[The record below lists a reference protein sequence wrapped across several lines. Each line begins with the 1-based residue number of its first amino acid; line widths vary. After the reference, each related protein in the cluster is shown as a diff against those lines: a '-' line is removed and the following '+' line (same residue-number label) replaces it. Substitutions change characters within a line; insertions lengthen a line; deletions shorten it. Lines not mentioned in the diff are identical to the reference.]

1 MKILLTSTSFQ
12 DTPGKHHDLLA
23 EQNFDLDV
31 LRGPLRES
39 ELLPIIQK
47 YDGIICSDDEYTRA
61 VIEKGANNKLKVI
74 SKYGVGL
81 DQIDL
86 DAAKDFGI
94 TIKNCPGVNQVSV
107 AEHVLSLM
115 LSFFRNVHLSYN
127 ITKEGGWKRY
137 VGHEIRGKRIGILGF
152 GSVGKEA
159 AMITKA
165 LGLEVKAF
173 DKFIDKDFANKN
185 GIAIAESVEE
195 LVTDI
200 DVLSLH
206 LPLTPET
213 EGIIDL
219 ELLKSRNVKNLL
231 VINTA
236 RADLIKFETIKSGL
250 SEGILMGYCTDV
262 MEIEPMDPNH
272 PLKELD
278 NVIITPHIGSRTF
291 QSVEKQGVMSVN
303 NLIDSIKYIAL
314 ES

>member
-23 EQNFDLDV
+23 SQKYDLDV
-31 LRGPLRES
+31 MRGPLRES
-39 ELLPIIQK
+39 ELMPIIDK

-61 VIEKGANNKLKVI
+61 VIEKGANSRLKII

-86 DAAKDFGI
+86 DAAKEFGI

-115 LSFFRNVHLSYN
+115 LSFYRNVHLSYN
-127 ITKEGGWKRY
+127 ITKKGGWKRY
-137 VGHEIRGKRIGILGF
+137 VGHEIRGKKIGILGF

-159 AMITKA
+159 AMITNA
-165 LGLEVKAF
+165 LGMEVKAF
-173 DKFIDKDFANKN
+173 DKFLDKDFANKN
-185 GIAIAESVEE
+185 GIGISISVED

-206 LPLTPET
+206 LPLNRET
-213 EGIIDL
+213 EGIINL
-219 ELLKSRNVKNLL
+219 KLLRSCNTKGLL

-236 RADLIKFETIKSGL
+236 RADLIKFETIKTGL

-272 PLKELD
+272 PLKELE
-278 NVIITPHIGSRTF
+278 NVLITPHIGSRTF
-291 QSVEKQGVMSVN
+291 QSVEKQGDRKSVV
-303 NLIDSIKYIAL
+303 
-314 ES
+314 

>member
-23 EQNFDLDV
+23 SMNYDLDV
-31 LRGPLRES
+31 MRGPLRES
-39 ELLPIIQK
+39 ELLPIIEK

-61 VIEKGANNKLKVI
+61 VIEKGANSKLKII

-86 DAAKDFGI
+86 DAAKEFGV

-127 ITKEGGWKRY
+127 ITKLGGWKRY
-137 VGHEIRGKRIGILGF
+137 VGHEIRGKKIGILGF

-165 LGLEVKAF
+165 LGMEVKAF
-173 DKFIDKDFANKN
+173 DKFLDKDFATSN
-185 GIAIAESVEE
+185 GIAITESVGE
-195 LVTDI
+195 LVTGI

-206 LPLTPET
+206 LPLNAET
-213 EGIIDL
+213 DGIISL
-219 ELLKSRNVKNLL
+219 ELLKACEVKGLL

-236 RADLIKFETIKSGL
+236 RADLIKFETIKTGL
-250 SEGILMGYCTDV
+250 SEGIFMGYCTDV
-262 MEIEPMDPNH
+262 MEVEPMDPNH
-272 PLKELD
+272 PLKDLN
-278 NVIITPHIGSRTF
+278 NVLITPHIGSRTF
-291 QSVEKQGVMSVN
+291 QSVQLQGIMAVE
-303 NLIDSIKYIAL
+303 NLTHFFKS
-314 ES
+314 